1 MPTIAAGVV
10 FQTDPDLSFVTGLAR
25 WIEPPTPPAE
35 GAEEGAPSTAS
46 AFETECVDLEA
57 KGDFQ
62 GLYSRFGKALKAR
75 FGTAEERDVENGYAL
90 FLQLLV
96 QWELLG
102 DKIEELGDELS
113 SSTDERP
120 KLRRTLLLSLY
131 SLVQQYSFVQHR
143 YPMLLRLLRYC
154 MATNQLSSIF
164 GSAEARTVTVERW
177 VKEWQLS
184 NAQTKELWGLVV
196 DAYESDSH
204 ATYKTTLK
212 YLALHQEADLAT
224 SPELRKRLVKAAAI
238 TIRSEVYQCAELA
251 QSPLVQKLSSDA
263 QDGPLFKLLSVFAT
277 GMYADYAKWLSDAK
291 AAGVMKAHDLKDD
304 ECRRKMRL
312 MTLVSLAKNA
322 KELSYSSI
330 ATALQV
336 DESEVEGWVMQ
347 AIAAQLLV
355 AKMNQVSNEVLV
367 SFCIEREFGAKQ
379 WTGLKESLVDWR
391 DSIRGLLQVVQT
403 ARPAA

>member
-10 FQTDPDLSFVTGLAR
+10 FQTDPDLSFVMGLAR

-35 GAEEGAPSTAS
+35 GAEEGAPSTPS
-46 AFETECVDLEA
+46 AYETECVDLEA
-57 KGDFQ
+57 KGKFEE
-62 GLYSRFGKALKAR
+62 LYSRFGKALKAR
-75 FGTAEERDVENGYAL
+75 FGTADERDVENGYAL

-154 MATNQLSSIF
+154 MLTNQLSSVF
-164 GSAEARTVTVERW
+164 GNAEKRTATVERW

-184 NAQTKELWGLVV
+184 DAQTKELWGLIL
-196 DAYESDSH
+196 DAFESDSH
-204 ATYKTTLK
+204 ATYNTTLK
-212 YLALHQEADLAT
+212 YLALHKEADLAS
-224 SPELRKRLVKAAAI
+224 SPELRKRLVKAVAI
-238 TIRSEVYQCAELA
+238 TIRSAEVFQCAELA

-277 GMYADYAKWLSDAK
+277 GARAPCTSRHASAE
-291 AAGVMKAHDLKDD
+291 AARLHTHTSQVARAEAAAH
-304 ECRRKMRL
+304 
-312 MTLVSLAKNA
+312 
-322 KELSYSSI
+322 
-330 ATALQV
+330 
-336 DESEVEGWVMQ
+336 
-347 AIAAQLLV
+347 AASV
-355 AKMNQVSNEVLV
+355 
-367 SFCIEREFGAKQ
+367 
-379 WTGLKESLVDWR
+379 
-391 DSIRGLLQVVQT
+391 
-403 ARPAA
+403 